1 MELYRDREKTE
12 RDKKTAEK
20 HKATIETIRKVINF
34 LFLCVLVTQS
44 CPTLCDPMGCSP
56 PGSSVHGIL
65 QVWILEWVAVPLS
78 RGSSP
83 PRDRTQVS
91 CIAGR
96 FFTIWATNEAQANT
110 GDIRDAGSIPGSGR
124 PPKEGIATHSSIPA
138 WRIPWTEETGK
149 LQSTGLQSVTQD
161 WSDIARN
168 CHITK
173 SATVICY
180 RTFDKSRKFL
190 ICKTDV

>member
-1 MELYRDREKTE
+1 MELYRDKEKTE
-12 RDKKTAEK
+12 GDKKTAEK
-20 HKATIETIRKVINF
+20 YKATIETIRKVINF

-65 QVWILEWVAVPLS
+65 QAWILEWVAVPLS

-83 PRDRTQVS
+83 PRDRTRVS

-96 FFTIWATNEAQANT
+96 FFTMWATNEAQANT

-124 PPKEGIATHSSIPA
+124 PLKEGIATHSSILA
-138 WRIPWTEETGK
+138 WRIPWTEETGR

-168 CHITK
+168 CHIT
-173 SATVICY
+173 
-180 RTFDKSRKFL
+180 
-190 ICKTDV
+190 